1 MRTVLFD
8 SSFLMAIMEHPTTW
22 YEDILEGVGS
32 FKPTVLDVV
41 QQELAKVS
49 KGMGKRSRF
58 AALALELSTNFAT
71 AKARSKN
78 GKPDDELI
86 SYAKEKRAMV
96 ATIDSELMERLAAL
110 KVPVITLRRGRVY
123 ASRHLLR

>member
-22 YEDILEGVGS
+22 YEDILERVGS

-41 QQELAKVS
+41 QQELARVS
-49 KGMGKRSRF
+49 KGSGKRSRF
-58 AALALELSTNFAT
+58 AALALELSSNFT
-71 AKARSKN
+71 TVKARSKT
-78 GKPDDELI
+78 GKADDELI

-96 ATIDSELMERLAAL
+96 ATIDGELMERLAAL
-110 KVPVITLRRGRVY
+110 KIPIITLRKGRV
-123 ASRHLLR
+123 HV

>member
-22 YEDILEGVGS
+22 YEDILESVGS

-41 QQELAKVS
+41 QQELANVS
-49 KGMGKRSRF
+49 KGGGKRSRF
-58 AALALELSTNFAT
+58 AALALELSSNFT
-71 AKARSKN
+71 AVKARSKN

-96 ATIDSELMERLAAL
+96 ATIDGELLERLAAL
-110 KVPVITLRRGRVY
+110 RVPAITLRRGRV
-123 ASRHLLR
+123 HV

>member
-22 YEDILEGVGS
+22 YEDILESIGS

-41 QQELAKVS
+41 QRELAMVS
-49 KGMGKRSRF
+49 KGRGKRSRF
-58 AALALELSTNFAT
+58 AALALELSSNFTT
-71 AKARSKN
+71 AKTRSSN

-96 ATIDSELMERLAAL
+96 ATIYGKLIERLAAL
-110 KVPVITLRRGRVY
+110 RVPVITLRQGRVH
-123 ASRHLLR
+123 A

>member
-22 YEDILEGVGS
+22 YEDILESVGS

-41 QQELAKVS
+41 QQELANVS
-49 KGMGKRSRF
+49 KGGGKRSRF
-58 AALALELSTNFAT
+58 AALALELSSNFT
-71 AKARSKN
+71 AVKARSKN

-86 SYAKEKRAMV
+86 SYAKEKMNK
-96 ATIDSELMERLAAL
+96 SEIILYSLPEGVR
-110 KVPVITLRRGRVY
+110 
-123 ASRHLLR
+123 SSQSSSCSSS

>member
-22 YEDILEGVGS
+22 FEDIIEGVGS

-49 KGMGKRSRF
+49 KGTGKRSRF
-58 AALALELSTNFAT
+58 AALALELSSNFTA
-71 AKARSKN
+71 AKARSN
-78 GKPDDELI
+78 RGDTDDELI
-86 SYAKEKRAMV
+86 SYAKEKKAMV
-96 ATIDSELMERLAAL
+96 ATIDGELMERLAAL
-110 KVPVITLRRGRVY
+110 KVPIITLRKGRV
-123 ASRHLLR
+123 HV